1 MWENLRIDDLI
12 LGKLLGEGS
21 YGLVYEAR
29 IKGHDGIYS
38 VKKIDKSK
46 YKRIKK
52 GEMYLKN

>member
-38 VKKIDKSK
+38 VKK
-46 YKRIKK
+46 
-52 GEMYLKN
+52 